1 MIAAKRCRLSPAL
14 LWVALMAA
22 VACAAAPGKGAP
34 SPKGA
39 ASGARVVLR
48 PKFTVGQVMRY
59 RIEVQSTSETKRTGV
74 VEDPEGPARLVVTWD
89 AIVRLEVL
97 AAPASA
103 PPSASSATPFRLRTT
118 YEKSSAIVE
127 SDTPDPQAE
136 NTEKQYAQLEGR
148 SFEFTLSADGHVS
161 DVHGLE
167 EIVPDDAARTAAQQW
182 MSQVSAATSAPARG
196 IAPGET
202 WNTEEPANTL
212 PLAGL
217 VWRTGSTYLRNE
229 PCRPPDP
236 PPDPPSVPSAGDA
249 GAAAAAP
256 AQAGE
261 VCAVILARLDLAT
274 PHALKDQTPEAY
286 RRGDLHSAGKWTGD
300 GDSLTYVS
308 LQTGWVV
315 SVTQN
320 ASEQMD
326 VTIAHKTGGAL
337 RYAGSVTTRSQLAL
351 LPPGN

>member
-1 MIAAKRCRLSPAL
+1 MIVVKRCRLPSAL
-14 LWVALMAA
+14 LSIALTAGVAG
-22 VACAAAPGKGAP
+22 AAALGRGMP

-39 ASGARVVLR
+39 AAGARVVLR
-48 PKFTVGQVMRY
+48 PKFAVGQVMRY
-59 RIEVQSTSETKRTGV
+59 RIELQSTSETKRTGV

-97 AAPASA
+97 AAPSGA
-103 PPSASSATPFRLRTT
+103 PPSAASATAFRLRTT
-118 YEKSSAIVE
+118 YEKSAATVE

-136 NTEKQYAQLEGR
+136 NTEKQYAQLEAR
-148 SFEFTLSADGHVS
+148 SFEFTMSADGHVS

-202 WNTEEPANTL
+202 WNTEEPANAL

-229 PCRPPDP
+229 PCRPADP
-236 PPDPPSVPSAGDA
+236 SADPSAGNA
-249 GAAAAAP
+249 SGAAAAP

-261 VCAVILARLDLAT
+261 MCAVILARLDLAA

-286 RRGDLHSAGKWTGD
+286 RRGDLHSAGKWTGE

-337 RYAGSVTTRSQLAL
+337 RYAGTVTTRSQLAL